1 MSDIRYVGILHSINA
16 QDSTVGL
23 KQGNLYKEYA
33 RFVTIY
39 SHYYTYTVRSFG
51 TEGRRGKPEEEIP
64 SSDNV
69 FDYVVFR
76 GSDIK
81 DLQVF
86 EAPPKPTPPPPQPAI
101 PQDPAIMVI

>member
-1 MSDIRYVGILHSINA
+1 MKADYQCVFFKKN
-16 QDSTVGL
+16 V
-23 KQGNLYKEYA
+23 
-33 RFVTIY
+33 
-39 SHYYTYTVRSFG
+39 VRSFG

-64 SSDNV
+64 ASDNV

-86 EAPPKPTPPPPQPAI
+86 EAPPKPTPPPPPQQAA
-101 PQDPAIMVI
+101 PQDPAIMVRLFCNMLIYANVFIFIWVIRV

>member
-1 MSDIRYVGILHSINA
+1 MPKLTHPVHFS
-16 QDSTVGL
+16 
-23 KQGNLYKEYA
+23 
-33 RFVTIY
+33 
-39 SHYYTYTVRSFG
+39 VRSFG

-86 EAPPKPTPPPPQPAI
+86 EAPPKPTPPPQQAI
-101 PQDPAIMVI
+101 PQDPAIMVCYYY

>member
-1 MSDIRYVGILHSINA
+1 MRILELISLSDIRYVGILHSINA

-23 KQGNLYKEYA
+23 KQ
-33 RFVTIY
+33 
-39 SHYYTYTVRSFG
+39 VRSFG
-51 TEGRRGKPEEEIP
+51 TEGRKGNSDEEIP
-64 SSDNV
+64 PSEHV

-86 EAPPKPTPPPPQPAI
+86 EAPPKPTPPPPQSL
-101 PQDPAIMVI
+101 PQDPAIMVS